1 MIDVPH
7 HVPGDLPQVRRR
19 AVRIVVLD
27 AEQRV
32 LLLHTRE
39 FTRPSFGTWWE
50 LPGGGID
57 PGETITETAIR
68 ELREETGLQI
78 GPEQVGPPIWRRTSS
93 FLLRD
98 TRRVQAEVVVAVA
111 LPQAAPVLDPSGQER
126 WEREDYL
133 GFRWWPPSEVM
144 AGGERFY
151 PGRLPEL
158 LPAFLSGQP
167 IDEPFEL
174 WS

>member
-1 MIDVPH
+1 VQDP
-7 HVPGDLPQVRRR
+7 PDDLPLVRRR
-19 AVRIVVLD
+19 AVRLVVLD
-27 AEQRV
+27 AERCL

-39 FTRPSFGTWWE
+39 FTRPSLGSWWE

-57 PGETITETAIR
+57 PGETISDTAIR
-68 ELREETGLQI
+68 ELREETGLVI
-78 GPEQVGPPIWRRTSS
+78 GAEQVGPPIWRRTSS

-98 TRRVQAEVVVAVA
+98 TRRVQEEVIVRVT
-111 LPQAAPVLDPSGQER
+111 LTDAAPRLDVSGQEP

-133 GFRWWPPSEVM
+133 GFRWWPPSAVV
-144 AGGERFY
+144 ADNGRFY

-158 LPAFLSGQP
+158 LPAFLDGQQ